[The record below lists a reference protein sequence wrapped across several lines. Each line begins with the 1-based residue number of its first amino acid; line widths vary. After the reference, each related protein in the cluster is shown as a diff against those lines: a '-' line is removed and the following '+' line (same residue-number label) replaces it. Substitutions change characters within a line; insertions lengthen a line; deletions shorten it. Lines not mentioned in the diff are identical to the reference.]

1 MSIFDDYEGILN
13 IPENPRQQA
22 RQAQQE
28 RQRSVQNIQR
38 RSEAMEREL
47 EGQSPIEM
55 IAPGAGMLRG
65 LDMTIGRPTR
75 ERMIK
80 ALELGGTPV
89 RDERGVTVGVVRRG
103 AGVFGG
109 DDFVG
114 SPDYNPI
121 FARTSPGQVGRY
133 GQQITF
139 MESGGVI
146 RTRALTPT
154 ERSMLPGEDGTAA
167 TIMSAAPPAP
177 PPPATTGVTGAPELD
192 AAAAA
197 ARAEEQVRMQ
207 RSRRRGRTATI
218 VGGLLDDAPASGQ
231 APTLL
236 G

>member
-1 MSIFDDYEGILN
+1 MSIFDDYESVLDFFYGD
-13 IPENPRQQA
+13 
-22 RQAQQE
+22 QE
-28 RQRSVQNIQR
+28 RQRSIQNIQR

-47 EGQSPIEM
+47 EEQPAIERM
-55 IAPGAGMLRG
+55 IAPGATMLRG

-89 RDERGVTVGVVRRG
+89 RDERGMTVGVVRRG

-109 DDFVG
+109 DDYVG
-114 SPDYNPI
+114 RPDYNPI
-121 FARTSPGQVGRY
+121 AARVNRMTGTGDQFPMFEER
-133 GQQITF
+133 
-139 MESGGVI
+139 GGVI
-146 RTRALTPT
+146 RARALTPT

-167 TIMSAAPPAP
+167 TIMGAAPPA
-177 PPPATTGVTGAPELD
+177 PPPATTGVTGTPEVD

-218 VGGLLDDAPASGQ
+218 VGGLLDDAPATGQ

>member
-1 MSIFDDYEGILN
+1 MSIFDDYESVLDFFYGDQ
-13 IPENPRQQA
+13 ERQQA
-22 RQAQQE
+22 AQEIRERGQRVEQE
-28 RQRSVQNIQR
+28 V
-38 RSEAMEREL
+38 EER
-47 EGQSPIEM
+47 PIL
-55 IAPGAGMLRG
+55 APFG
-65 LDMTIGRPTR
+65 LQLSALQLGIGRPTR

-80 ALELGGTPV
+80 ALEQGGTPV
-89 RDERGVTVGVVRRG
+89 RDEKGITRGVVRKG

-109 DDFVG
+109 DDYVG
-114 SPDYNPI
+114 SPDYDPI
-121 FARTSPGQVGRY
+121 RARTSPGQVGRY
-133 GQQITF
+133 GQQIAF

-154 ERSMLPGEDGTAA
+154 ERSMLPGEDEPAA
-167 TIMSAAPPAP
+167 TIMGAAPPAP
-177 PPPATTGVTGAPELD
+177 PPPATTGVTGAPEVD

-218 VGGLLDDAPASGQ
+218 VGGLLDDAPATGQ

>member
-1 MSIFDDYEGILN
+1 MSIFDSVEFGIGSGK
-13 IPENPRQQA
+13 QA
-22 RQAQQE
+22 EQE

-38 RSEAMEREL
+38 RSEVIEQEVEER
-47 EGQSPIEM
+47 PFF
-55 IAPGAGMLRG
+55 APGALILGTLQSG
-65 LDMTIGRPTR
+65 IGGQAR
-75 ERMIK
+75 ESMIK
-80 ALELGGTPV
+80 ALERGGTPV
-89 RDERGVTVGVVRRG
+89 RDERGMTVGVVRRG

-109 DDFVG
+109 DDYVG
-114 SPDYNPI
+114 RPDYNPI
-121 FARTSPGQVGRY
+121 AARVNRMTGTGDQFPMFEER
-133 GQQITF
+133 
-139 MESGGVI
+139 GGVI
-146 RTRALTPT
+146 RARALTAT
-154 ERSMLPGEDGTAA
+154 ERAMTPGQDEPAR
-167 TIMSAAPPAP
+167 TIMGAAPPAA

>member
-13 IPENPRQQA
+13 IPESPRQQA
-22 RQAQQE
+22 RQQAAQEIRERGQRVEQE
-28 RQRSVQNIQR
+28 V
-38 RSEAMEREL
+38 EER
-47 EGQSPIEM
+47 PIL
-55 IAPGAGMLRG
+55 APFG
-65 LDMTIGRPTR
+65 LQLSALQIGIGRPTR

-89 RDERGVTVGVVRRG
+89 RDERGMTVGVVRKG
-103 AGVFGG
+103 AGAFGG
-109 DDFVG
+109 DDYVG
-114 SPDYNPI
+114 RPDYNPI
-121 FARTSPGQVGRY
+121 AARINR
-133 GQQITF
+133 ITRTGDQF
-139 MESGGVI
+139 PMFEERGGVI
-146 RTRALTPT
+146 RARALTPT
-154 ERSMLPGEDGTAA
+154 ERSMLPGEDGTAT
-167 TIMSAAPPAP
+167 TIMGAAPPPP
-177 PPPATTGVTGAPELD
+177 PPPATTGVTGTPEVD

>member
-1 MSIFDDYEGILN
+1 MSIFDFDSVEFGVVT
-13 IPENPRQQA
+13 PRQQA
-22 RQAQQE
+22 QQARQQATQE
-28 RQRSVQNIQR
+28 IRERGQRVEQ
-38 RSEAMEREL
+38 EVEERPL
-47 EGQSPIEM
+47 L
-55 IAPGAGMLRG
+55 APGG
-65 LDMTIGRPTR
+65 LVLGALQSGIGGQTR
-75 ERMIK
+75 ESMIK
-80 ALELGGTPV
+80 ALERGGTPV

-146 RTRALTPT
+146 RARALTPT

-167 TIMSAAPPAP
+167 TIMGAAPPA
-177 PPPATTGVTGAPELD
+177 PPPATTGVTGTPEVD

-218 VGGLLDDAPASGQ
+218 VGGLLDDAPATGQ

>member
-1 MSIFDDYEGILN
+1 MSIFDDYESVLDFFYGD
-13 IPENPRQQA
+13 
-22 RQAQQE
+22 QE
-28 RQRSVQNIQR
+28 RQRSIQNIQR

-47 EGQSPIEM
+47 EEQPAIERM
-55 IAPGAGMLRG
+55 IAPGATMLRG

-146 RTRALTPT
+146 RARALTPT

-167 TIMSAAPPAP
+167 TIMSAAPPAAL
-177 PPPATTGVTGAPELD
+177 PPATTGVTGTPEVD

>member
-1 MSIFDDYEGILN
+1 MSIFDDYESVLDFFYGD
-13 IPENPRQQA
+13 
-22 RQAQQE
+22 QE
-28 RQRSVQNIQR
+28 RQRSIQNIQR

-47 EGQSPIEM
+47 EEQPAIERM
-55 IAPGAGMLRG
+55 IAPGATMLRG

-154 ERSMLPGEDGTAA
+154 ERSMLPGEDETAA
-167 TIMSAAPPAP
+167 TIMGAAPPAP
-177 PPPATTGVTGAPELD
+177 PPPATTGVTGTPEVD

-218 VGGLLDDAPASGQ
+218 VGGLLDDAPATGQ

>member
-1 MSIFDDYEGILN
+1 MSIFDSVEFGVVT
-13 IPENPRQQA
+13 Q

-38 RSEAMEREL
+38 RSEAIEQEVEERPL
-47 EGQSPIEM
+47 L
-55 IAPGAGMLRG
+55 APGALMLG
-65 LDMTIGRPTR
+65 TLQSGIGGQTR
-75 ERMIK
+75 ESMIK
-80 ALELGGTPV
+80 ALERGGTPV
-89 RDERGVTVGVVRRG
+89 RDERGMTVGVVRRG

-109 DDFVG
+109 DDYVG
-114 SPDYNPI
+114 RPDYNPI
-121 FARTSPGQVGRY
+121 AARVNRMTGTGDQFPM
-133 GQQITF
+133 F
-139 MESGGVI
+139 EESGGVI
-146 RTRALTPT
+146 RARALTAT
-154 ERSMLPGEDGTAA
+154 ERAMSPGQDEPARTMMG
-167 TIMSAAPPAP
+167 AAPPA